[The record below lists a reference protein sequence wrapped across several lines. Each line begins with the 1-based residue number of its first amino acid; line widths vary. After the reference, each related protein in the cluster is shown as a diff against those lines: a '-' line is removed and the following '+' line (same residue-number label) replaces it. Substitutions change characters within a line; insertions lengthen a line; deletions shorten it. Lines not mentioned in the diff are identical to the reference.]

1 MKTKLKVERAVL
13 GMTQDELAQKVSVS
27 RQTIIAIEAGRWV
40 PSAVLAIKI
49 ARVFNKAVETLF
61 ILEEGD

>member
-1 MKTKLKVERAVL
+1 MKTKLKVERAAL
-13 GMTQDELAQKVSVS
+13 SMTQDELVQKVSVS

-40 PSAVLAIKI
+40 PLAVLAIKI

>member
-1 MKTKLKVERAVL
+1 MKTKLKVERAAR